1 MKEYFESVGQDPDEV
16 DYLQYMVGYSIDGDE
31 YYGEGTE
38 YVSYDE
44 FEEYHTNEDGNTDD
58 AFGWDDWQTDFDD
71 PNMTI
76 DDTTLGVWD
85 QVENDNLPDDQEAWD
100 LYYEYYEFRQPGD
113 PEVWDVVCDDM
124 QLSEQLSWYTQE
136 DCELVEGLFE
146 KPAYGDVDDFDYS
159 AGDEAGGAGG
169 LGGGWGF
176 GGQDDFE
183 AYDPYD

>member
-44 FEEYHTNEDGNTDD
+44 FEDYHTNEDGNTDD

-100 LYYEYYEFRQPGD
+100 LYYEYYEFR
-113 PEVWDVVCDDM
+113 
-124 QLSEQLSWYTQE
+124 
-136 DCELVEGLFE
+136 
-146 KPAYGDVDDFDYS
+146 
-159 AGDEAGGAGG
+159 
-169 LGGGWGF
+169 
-176 GGQDDFE
+176 
-183 AYDPYD
+183 